1 MKTPEA
7 ISGMIDAS
15 PWHLEYLI
23 LGHGATKVLAFH
35 GFDNN
40 AEDFKVFSDCY
51 QDSCT
56 FISVNLFFH
65 GRSQCDL
72 PSDVANFSEEAL
84 RSFIDLLCDRLQVD
98 RFLLLG
104 FSLGGRICL
113 KIAELFPE
121 KISGMMLLAPDGL
134 RLSRWYRFV
143 TANPMGRMIFKRTIH
158 HPKRFMKVA
167 SWMKSLNL
175 VGEKQY
181 KFAIN
186 QFDTEA
192 KRRKVYDVW
201 MIFRHLIPN
210 KKKLR
215 STIKQYGYPVE
226 IYFGKRDTII
236 PSAFGVSLKRR
247 DDNHIT
253 IHILDAGH
261 QLMQPATVEAIAKLT
276 AILK

>member
-1 MKTPEA
+1 
-7 ISGMIDAS
+7 MIDAG
-15 PWHLEYLI
+15 PWHIEYLI
-23 LGHGATKVLAFH
+23 KGHGATKVLAFH
-35 GFDNN
+35 GFDND
-40 AEDFKVFSDCY
+40 AEDFKIFRDRY
-51 QDSCT
+51 QNSCT
-56 FISVNLFFH
+56 FICINLFFH
-65 GRSQCDL
+65 GRSRCDL
-72 PSDVANFSEEAL
+72 PADVANFTDEAL
-84 RSFIDLLCDRLQVD
+84 RNFIDLLCKHLQID

-104 FSLGGRICL
+104 FSLGGRVCL

-134 RLSRWYRFV
+134 QLSRWYRFV

-215 STIKQYGYPVE
+215 NSIKQYGYPVE
-226 IYFGKRDTII
+226 IYFGKRDSII
-236 PSAFGVSLKRR
+236 PPSFGVGLKRR
-247 DDNHIT
+247 DDDHIR